1 MASGVVTAEETVD
14 DALSFDA
21 PAPRVL
27 ERSLVEALSWPM
39 VRPVPSAARP
49 AAGRGY
55 TGAGTAGPCPSAGRA
70 RRAASLAQ
78 PPKAGHVQDFL
89 R

>member
-1 MASGVVTAEETVD
+1 VHRTGGHACEQGVASDPRRAVTPEKTVD

-27 ERSLVEALSWPM
+27 GRSPVEALSWPM

-55 TGAGTAGPCPSAGRA
+55 TGFSQL
-70 RRAASLAQ
+70 S
-78 PPKAGHVQDFL
+78 
-89 R
+89 